1 MITRSLLLL
10 IASSVFGSQ
19 VAHAEFFN
27 FAKVKCDP
35 QRSMLTIAEDE
46 TEEPEKYV
54 SEAGFQTKAMDDLV
68 RIENVSDT
76 DSFRHKIADWNTT
89 CQLGSAVYAIE
100 VSPWN
105 WDDHIGGM
113 CGAGSPEV
121 ELTVVRNGMRLL
133 DNLVFF
139 GYCDGSWNEQLAVL
153 SVTFSESVSTATFT
167 VNLVANA
174 GGPTPLVFAYKKL
187 PHLKRIDLYSALV
200 ANAAPPTQSAR

>member
-1 MITRSLLLL
+1 
-10 IASSVFGSQ
+10 
-19 VAHAEFFN
+19 
-27 FAKVKCDP
+27 
-35 QRSMLTIAEDE
+35 MLTIAEDE